1 MALKKSPGS
10 RDAKVI
16 LVGDTCVGKTSLL
29 SQFKL
34 NTFNESTESTVGA
47 HYVAKPVETSR
58 GRINLVMWDTAGQE
72 RYRSLI
78 PMYSRDASA
87 AVLVVDVSNR
97 QSYDSLEPWYRMLKE
112 KCPYS
117 TKIYI
122 VANKIDLE
130 PRIPLDDLEKW
141 AHGHRF
147 PFFKSWAM
155 WHETVEPI
163 FKQVAEDA
171 GMALE
176 AATTRPHGLPLRP
189 APSPIGG
196 GGCC

>member
-1 MALKKSPGS
+1 MTLKKAPSSP
-10 RDAKVI
+10 DAKVI
-16 LVGDTCVGKTSLL
+16 LVGDTSVGKTSLL
-29 SQFKL
+29 SQFKS

-47 HYVAKPVETSR
+47 HYVAKQVETSH
-58 GRINLVMWDTAGQE
+58 GRVDLVMWDTAGQE

-87 AVLVVDVSNR
+87 AVLVLDVANR
-97 QSYDSLEPWYRMLKE
+97 MSYDSLEPWYRLLKE

-117 TKIYI
+117 TRIYV

-130 PRIPLDDLEKW
+130 PRIPIYDLEKW
-141 AHGHRF
+141 AHEHRL
-147 PFFKSWAM
+147 PFFKSCAM

-176 AATTRPHGLPLRP
+176 APATRTQGLPLRP
-189 APSPIGG
+189 APAPARGY
-196 GGCC
+196 GCC